1 LRYPDIRIQQ
11 YRNKEYWVN
20 IAKNQIN
27 LLKCMCHW
35 TREHGR
41 EQVRPVPLE
50 RFGAN
55 PTGLDTSGAK
65 LAPRAP
71 FFIDL
76 MDHRLA
82 CWETS

>member
-1 LRYPDIRIQQ
+1 MSGYPDSAISQQ
-11 YRNKEYWVN
+11 K

-27 LLKCMCHW
+27 LRKCMCHW
-35 TREHGR
+35 MDEHDR

-55 PTGLDTSGAK
+55 PRRLDTSGAT

-71 FFIDL
+71 FL
-76 MDHRLA
+76 H
-82 CWETS
+82 

>member
-1 LRYPDIRIQQ
+1 MSGDPDSAIWQQ
-11 YRNKEYWVN
+11 N

-27 LLKCMCHW
+27 PHKCMCHW
-35 TREHGR
+35 TGGHDR

-55 PTGLDTSGAK
+55 PTRLDTSGAT

-76 MDHRLA
+76 MDHRAGML
-82 CWETS
+82 EKTS